1 MLFLDILSMVLEY
14 LALKHVNSTFDE
26 ISIINNVTVRLIKI
40 TWSFLRNQ
48 SINQRGT
55 NKRAEEK
62 LI

>member
-1 MLFLDILSMVLEY
+1 MVLEY